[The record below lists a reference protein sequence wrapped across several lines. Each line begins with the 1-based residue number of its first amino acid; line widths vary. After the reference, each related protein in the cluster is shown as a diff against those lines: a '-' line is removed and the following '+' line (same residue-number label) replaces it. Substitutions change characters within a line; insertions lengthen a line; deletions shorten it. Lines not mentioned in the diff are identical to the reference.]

1 MLTSP
6 TVRIVTLT
14 VDEITQRKQELQR
27 RLEIFVHNELSNFQE
42 ENLVSISNVNLN
54 FTKVY
59 KSMLSHPL
67 LILTG
72 VDIEIKI

>member
-1 MLTSP
+1 MFT
-6 TVRIVTLT
+6 TLPQAT
-14 VDEITQRKQELQR
+14 LSIAEITARKQELQR
-27 RLEIFVHNELSNFQE
+27 KLETFVHNELSNFQE

-59 KSMLSHPL
+59 KSMPSHPL

>member
-1 MLTSP
+1 MFT
-6 TVRIVTLT
+6 TLPQAALSIA
-14 VDEITQRKQELQR
+14 EITICKEALQRK
-27 RLEIFVHNELSNFQE
+27 LEIFVHNELSNFQE

-54 FTKVY
+54 FTKAY

>member
-1 MLTSP
+1 M
-6 TVRIVTLT
+6 
-14 VDEITQRKQELQR
+14 
-27 RLEIFVHNELSNFQE
+27 HNELSNFQE

-59 KSMLSHPL
+59 KLMPSQPL

>member
-1 MLTSP
+1 MLTF
-6 TVRIVTLT
+6 TTLPQAALSIA
-14 VDEITQRKQELQR
+14 EITARKEALQRK
-27 RLEIFVHNELSNFQE
+27 LETFVRNELSNFQE

-59 KSMLSHPL
+59 KSIPSQHL

>member
-42 ENLVSISNVNLN
+42 ENCVSISDVFFDFTTVQKLIEVYPRLVL
-54 FTKVY
+54 TKVN
-59 KSMLSHPL
+59 
-67 LILTG
+67 
-72 VDIEIKI
+72 IEIKI